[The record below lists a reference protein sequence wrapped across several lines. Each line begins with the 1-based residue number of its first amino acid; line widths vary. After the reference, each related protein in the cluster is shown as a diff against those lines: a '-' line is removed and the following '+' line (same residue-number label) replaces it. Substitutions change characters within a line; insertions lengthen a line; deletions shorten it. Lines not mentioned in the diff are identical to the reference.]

1 MQCPKC
7 NSDFEQLQTPLGD
20 VERCTECKGL
30 WIDAYEVEAMKP
42 LADVI
47 DSGDEEIGKAFN
59 AIDRIDCPVC
69 PNNQLLRLVDPKQPH
84 IWFESCS
91 TCKGR
96 FYDAGEFKDLATLDL
111 SDFSRDLA
119 WLSACNLFLLS
130 IKRRCIPSALMID
143 SKPKP

>member
-84 IWFESCS
+84 IWFESCP

-111 SDFSRDLA
+111 SDFSRNLA

-130 IKRRCIPSALMID
+130 IKKALYSQRLMID
-143 SKPKP
+143 SKPIP